1 MAFPYV
7 VNLCVNE
14 NAAASEAGTTYTF
27 GAGEPIH
34 PFLPLDERHLAANF
48 LPYDLSQFFH
58 RAEGGGHYALI
69 SLRMSGPD
77 ERQKIRTFFQRV
89 DIPVRFGN
97 HFDIS
102 EVNLFI
108 METMEWDLVRLK
120 ISNANFFKF
129 CQKAHELM
137 LVIWYAIGEIENGGT
152 PTTPLLTPNQSPIS
166 SSLSASAG
174 HSSASGNGSGHG
186 SAVAN
191 SGSGNSVA
199 GNELPSVEPPPQH
212 EEE

>member
-7 VNLCVNE
+7 VNLCANE
-14 NAAASEAGTTYTF
+14 NAAAREAGTTYTF

-34 PFLPLDERHLAANF
+34 SFLPLDERHCAANF
-48 LPYDLSQFFH
+48 LPYNISQFFH
-58 RAEGGGHYALI
+58 PAEGGGHYALI

-77 ERQKIRTFFQRV
+77 E
-89 DIPVRFGN
+89 
-97 HFDIS
+97 
-102 EVNLFI
+102 
-108 METMEWDLVRLK
+108 EWDLVRLK

-152 PTTPLLTPNQSPIS
+152 PTTPLSTPNQSPLS

-191 SGSGNSVA
+191 SGSGNSAA